1 MKKLFFIS
9 DEENKKVEKSIIDK
23 LPKELFSK
31 YSIDSLSNEDTKYQF
46 MSQYNSENNLIKNI
60 SERILSIPD
69 SFAIIIHKEY
79 LGITIELN
87 KIKGIRCSSCNTSY
101 EGKITKDHNNSNCLT
116 LNSTI
121 LGDEVVREI
130 VEAYISTDF
139 LFEDKHYRRVKQL
152 DSIIEEKK

>member
-9 DEENKKVEKSIIDK
+9 DEDNKNVEKAIIAK
-23 LPKELFSK
+23 LPKEFLLNYTIVSMDK
-31 YSIDSLSNEDTKYQF
+31 EDTKYQF
-46 MSQYNSENNLIKNI
+46 LGEYNSDNNLIKNI
-60 SERILSIPD
+60 IERILSMPN
-69 SFAIIIHKEY
+69 SFAIILHKEY

-87 KIKGIRCSSCNTSY
+87 KFKGIRCSSCNTSY
-101 EGKITKDHNNSNCLT
+101 EAKITKDHNNSNCLT
-116 LNSTI
+116 LSSTI

-139 LFEDKHYRRVKQL
+139 LFEDKHYRRVLQL